1 MCIRRLG
8 RLPSRS
14 RTGLLDHRAWL
25 DRWLS
30 MRGDDDQQQQQQ
42 QQQQLGCWWWSLP
55 DKRFEIAAATSA
67 KRRRIWHPT
76 AREITPP
83 PPPPTTSTTTEHAK
97 IVSVVWFLVD
107 HHFACFCLCTFVNSE
122 DEEFDSMILEDS
134 VSSLVSCYV
143 CLDYLLLVG
152 TRWARP
158 VLAWAHPSGRRS
170 WRRSFQDPSVGW
182 EKGEE
187 D

>member
-1 MCIRRLG
+1 MG
-8 RLPSRS
+8 RLPSRN

-25 DRWLS
+25 DCWCS
-30 MRGDDDQQQQQQ
+30 MRDDDDEQ

-55 DKRFEIAAATSA
+55 DKGFEIAAATSA
-67 KRRRIWHPT
+67 KRRRIWHPI

-83 PPPPTTSTTTEHAK
+83 PPPPPTTTTQHAK
-97 IVSVVWFLVD
+97 KVRVVWFLVD
-107 HHFACFCLCTFVNSE
+107 HHFACFCLCTFANSE

-152 TRWARP
+152 TSWARP
-158 VLAWAHPSGRRS
+158 VLAWADPSGRRS
-170 WRRSFQDPSVGW
+170 WRRSWRRSLQDPSVGW